1 VLSGCGSSGSST
13 ASAPSPSASSAA
25 TLPDGQALPNG
36 ESRNDLMN
44 CLKKHGVAV
53 PSAKPN
59 AQPSISSSEM
69 KALEAC
75 GVTPPGGG

>member
-1 VLSGCGSSGSST
+1 
-13 ASAPSPSASSAA
+13 
-25 TLPDGQALPNG
+25 
-36 ESRNDLMN
+36 MN

-53 PSAKPN
+53 PSAKPS

-75 GVTPPGGG
+75 GVTPPDGG